1 MSRLSR
7 GFEAPHRQITFNP
20 LYFLNRRSDQ
30 RNILGQRRRDHHSI
44 EGIAV
49 MGRQTI
55 QATKERVVER
65 VRTVIEGQGGLSGR
79 RGRLFIDSRPAN
91 GVGIN
96 RPIDLATKTFAF
108 LKPYADG
115 TKG

>member
-1 MSRLSR
+1 
-7 GFEAPHRQITFNP
+7 
-20 LYFLNRRSDQ
+20 
-30 RNILGQRRRDHHSI
+30 
-44 EGIAV
+44 
-49 MGRQTI
+49 
-55 QATKERVVER
+55 
-65 VRTVIEGQGGLSGR
+65 LSGR
-79 RGRLFIDSRPAN
+79 RDAFSIDSRPAN